1 MGTPLLSV
9 VMPIYNVEPYLRRCL
24 DSVTNQT
31 YTNLEIICV
40 DDGSTDA
47 SGKIA
52 DEYAQKD
59 RRIKVIHKD
68 NGGLVSA
75 RKAGTEIAQGPYIVH
90 VDSDDYIESN
100 MYEELVQLILK
111 HDADVVTSGLIR
123 DYGNYSVIEK
133 ETLLPGVYAGEK
145 LKRQFLSKL
154 VDIKLFFKT
163 NIKFH
168 TINKIYRTD
177 LYRTTLMSMND
188 KINVGE
194 DGAFVLSYFPKI
206 TKAVVSGKEYY
217 HYCIRNDSIMGVKK
231 KDDAHLM
238 QALSNHLEQLI
249 KSEVSGVDNYA
260 QQIELYRT
268 YAFLLRDAGSILRS
282 DSDELYPF
290 GNISKTHQILLYG
303 AGKFG
308 AELKQYLD
316 KNNYDIVAWVDKKVS
331 RHGVVLADDILNYD
345 FDVVVIAVLQADT
358 VIQIKSE
365 LAERGIKNN
374 IMYNVNADMLLKKL

>member
-24 DSVTNQT
+24 DSVINQT

-52 DEYAQKD
+52 DDYAQRD
-59 RRIKVIHKD
+59 SRIKVIHKA

-75 RKAGTEIAQGPYIVH
+75 RKAGTEIAQGTYIAPI
-90 VDSDDYIESN
+90 DSDDYIELN
-100 MYEELVQLILK
+100 MYDELMQLILEY
-111 HDADVVTSGLIR
+111 DADVVTSGLIR
-123 DYGNYSVIEK
+123 DYGEYSVCDK
-133 ETLLPGVYAGEK
+133 ETFVPGCYSEKNLKKQLLNN
-145 LKRQFLSKL
+145 L
-154 VDIKLFFKT
+154 VDTDNFFKT
-163 NIKFH
+163 NINFH
-168 TINKIYRTD
+168 VPNKIYRMD
-177 LYRTTLMSMND
+177 LYKAVLMSMDN

-194 DGAFVLSYFPKI
+194 DGAFILSYFPKI
-206 TKAVVSGKEYY
+206 AKAVVSGKEYY

-282 DSDELYPF
+282 DSEELYPF

-316 KNNYDIVAWVDKKVS
+316 KNNYDIVAWVDKKVA
-331 RHGVVLADDILNYD
+331 RDGVVLAGNILQYTFDI
-345 FDVVVIAVLQADT
+345 VVIAVLQADT
-358 VIQIKSE
+358 VIQIKE
-365 LAERGIKNN
+365 DLVEMGLKNKR
-374 IMYNVNADMLLKKL
+374 IYSVNADMLLKRL

>member
-1 MGTPLLSV
+1 MLSV

-24 DSVTNQT
+24 DSVIKQT

-40 DDGSTDA
+40 DDGSTDD

-52 DEYAQKD
+52 DDYAQRD
-59 RRIKVIHKD
+59 SRIKVIHKA

-75 RKAGTEIAQGPYIVH
+75 RKAGTEIAQGTYIAPI
-90 VDSDDYIESN
+90 DSDDYIELN
-100 MYEELVQLILK
+100 MYDELMQLILEY
-111 HDADVVTSGLIR
+111 DADVVTSGLIR

-133 ETLLPGVYAGEK
+133 ETLLPGIYAGEK
-145 LKRQFLSKL
+145 LKKQFLSNL
-154 VDIKLFFKT
+154 VDIKMFFKT

-168 TINKIYRTD
+168 TINKIYRAD
-177 LYRTTLMSMND
+177 LYKTTLMPLDD

-206 TKAVVSGKEYY
+206 AKAVVSGKEYY

-238 QALSNHLEQLI
+238 RALSNHLEQVI
-249 KSEVSGVDNYA
+249 TSGVSGVDNYA
-260 QQIELYRT
+260 LQVKLYRI
-268 YAFLLRDAGSILRS
+268 YAFLLRDAGSVLRS
-282 DSDELYPF
+282 NGEELYPF
-290 GNISKTHQILLYG
+290 GTISKKQKILLYG

-308 AELKQYLD
+308 AELKQYLEE
-316 KNNYDIVAWVDKKVS
+316 NSYNIVAWVDKKVS
-331 RHGVVLADDILNYD
+331 RHGVVLAEDILKYD

-374 IMYNVNADMLLKKL
+374 IMYSVNADMLLKQIRC